1 MGGPA
6 GPRGFPG
13 LPGSDGLDGNPGMP
27 TGTLPLWSG
36 YSLLHTV
43 GNNYHHA
50 QDLGSAGSCSR
61 KFSTLP
67 TTFCGTDEICR
78 HASRNAKS
86 YWLTTN
92 APVPMMA
99 VQARDVSRHI
109 SRCNV
114 CEAPSTVI
122 AVHSQTAQPATTPCG
137 WATRS
142 LRTLPRVPRV
152 ADRIC
157 LVQALASRTPEPL
170 HSSSVPVLEVLAN
183 SLPTVSASGCEPS
196 TLTSSLPTH
205 SFRLSRAR
213 STAETRSLDA
223 RFASNLSNRRK
234 IFKLNETKI
243 PQNVKT
249 TKLMFQLFSPTGI
262 TPSRGVLAA
271 QLFFTHAVLVSFSI
285 ILFITPKV

>member
-1 MGGPA
+1 MGASPQAIGVVFS
-6 GPRGFPG
+6 RH
-13 LPGSDGLDGNPGMP
+13 SQTDQNPGCP

-122 AVHSQTAQPATTPCG
+122 AVHSQTAQIPDCPAGYNTMWMGYSFLAHTSE
-137 WATRS
+137 A
-142 LRTLPRVPRV
+142 LKA
-152 ADRIC
+152 ADRTC
-157 LVQALASRTPEPL
+157 PAQALASRTSEPL
-170 HSSSVPVLEVLAN
+170 HSSSALVPEVLVS
-183 SLPTVSASGCEPS
+183 SLPTASASGCEPS
-196 TLTSSLPTH
+196 TPTSSLPIH
-205 SFRLSRAR
+205 SFRLSRVR
-213 STAETRSLDA
+213 STAETRSVDA
-223 RFASNLSNRRK
+223 RSASNLSKRK
-234 IFKLNETKI
+234 Y
-243 PQNVKT
+243 
-249 TKLMFQLFSPTGI
+249 S
-262 TPSRGVLAA
+262 
-271 QLFFTHAVLVSFSI
+271 
-285 ILFITPKV
+285 